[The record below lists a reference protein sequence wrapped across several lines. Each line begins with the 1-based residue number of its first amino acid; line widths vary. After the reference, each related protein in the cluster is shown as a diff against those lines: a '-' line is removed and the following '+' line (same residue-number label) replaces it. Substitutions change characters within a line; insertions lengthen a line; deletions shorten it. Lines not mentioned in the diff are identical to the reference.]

1 MSAVINLLKFAALV
15 LCTTAFVLVVRTSYL
30 VHRSTKY
37 EPNVSMLIWYIAK
50 NRNTRRGRLAARWS
64 SRAAV

>member
-30 VHRSTKY
+30 VYWSKY
-37 EPNVSMLIWYIAK
+37 TNLTCRY
-50 NRNTRRGRLAARWS
+50 
-64 SRAAV
+64 